1 MSYSEKVVMKQ
12 KWQLIIFCLIHIL
25 IFTIIFNSN
34 LYVSEEHPG
43 APVYF
48 NYSTRMVAIGQLP
61 YQDFAVEYP
70 PLALV
75 FFTLPRLIASNPV
88 TYANVFAIEI
98 LLFNLLG
105 LFLISAL
112 ARRLNLSL
120 WKTLAVYTLA
130 LLAIGPIIAH
140 RYDLIPAI
148 MVLLALYTFSRGKYK
163 TSWALLAVGMMTKI
177 YPAILAPIFLLYHW
191 RHRQNRQVI
200 VGVATFA
207 ITTAV
212 IMAPFLLLSPD
223 GLWQSFSYHAQ
234 RGLQCESTY
243 SSFLLLGQTLGLT
256 SLEIEFSFGSY
267 NVTSPLA
274 NILAKISP
282 LLILFS
288 LGAVYW
294 FFHKSQ
300 GGRAVVQQTLSPIN
314 QPDTARIVNYSLIA
328 ILAFMLTSKVLSPQ
342 FIIWLYPLI
351 PLVAG
356 RWRRI
361 SWLMFIVIGLMTYF
375 IYPVAY
381 GGIIIKSHPLVIG
394 MLVLR
399 NVSLIILAFLLP
411 YLGNQPQPNLVN
423 EQPARRRLPN
433 IC

>member
-1 MSYSEKVVMKQ
+1 MRQ
-12 KWQLIIFCLIHIL
+12 KWQLIIFGLIHIL

-34 LYVSEEHPG
+34 LYVGEGNHG
-43 APVYF
+43 AALYF
-48 NYSTRMVAIGQLP
+48 NYSTRVIALGQLP

-70 PLALV
+70 PLALI
-75 FFTLPRLIASNPV
+75 FFTVPRLIAPNPA
-88 TYANVFAIEI
+88 TYANIFAIEI

-120 WKTLAVYTLA
+120 WKTLTIYTLA

-148 MVLLALYTFSRGKYK
+148 ILLLALYNFSRGKYK
-163 TSWALLAVGMMTKI
+163 TSWAILAVGMMTKI
-177 YPAILAPIFLLYHW
+177 YPVILAPIFLLYHW
-191 RHRQNRQVI
+191 RHRQNRQAI

-212 IMAPFLLLSPD
+212 IIAPFLLLSPD
-223 GLWQSFSYHAQ
+223 GFWQSFSYHAQ

-274 NILAKISP
+274 DILAKISP
-282 LLILFS
+282 LLMLLS
-288 LGAVYW
+288 LGTVYW

-300 GGRAVVQQTLSPIN
+300 GGRAVAQQTLSPIN
-314 QPDTARIVNYSLIA
+314 YPDTDRIVTYSLIV

-351 PLVAG
+351 PLIAW

-361 SWLMFIVIGLMTYF
+361 SWLMFILIGLMTYF
-375 IYPVAY
+375 VYPVAY
-381 GGIIIKSHPLVIG
+381 GGIIEGDPIPLVIII
-394 MLVLR
+394 LFLR
-399 NVSLIILAFLLP
+399 NVLLIILAFLLP
-411 YLGNQPQPNLVN
+411 YVGNQPQPDL
-423 EQPARRRLPN
+423 AR
-433 IC
+433 

>member
-1 MSYSEKVVMKQ
+1 MRQ
-12 KWQLIIFCLIHIL
+12 KWQLIIFCLIHII

-34 LYVSEEHPG
+34 LYISEGPYG
-43 APVYF
+43 AALYY
-48 NYSTRMVAIGQLP
+48 NYSTRMVALGQLP

-70 PLALV
+70 PLALG
-75 FFTLPRLIASNPV
+75 FFILPRLITANPA
-88 TYANVFAIEI
+88 TYANVFAIEM
-98 LLFNLLG
+98 LLFDLLG
-105 LFLISAL
+105 LFLISMW
-112 ARRLNLSL
+112 ARRLSLSL
-120 WKTLAVYTLA
+120 WKTLAIYTLA
-130 LLAIGPIIAH
+130 LLAIGPIIAR

-148 MVLLALYTFSRGKYK
+148 IVLLALYTFLQGKHK

-191 RHRQNRQVI
+191 RYRQNRQAI

-207 ITTAV
+207 ITTVAIV
-212 IMAPFLLLSPD
+212 VPCLLLSPD
-223 GLWQSFSYHAQ
+223 GFWNSLTYHAQ

-267 NVTSPLA
+267 NVISPLA

-288 LGAVYW
+288 VGAVYW

-300 GGRAVVQQTLSPIN
+300 GGRAVIQQTLPSIN
-314 QPDTARIVNYSLIA
+314 QPDISRIVNYSLIA
-328 ILAFMLTSKVLSPQ
+328 ILAFMLTNKVLSPQ

-361 SWLMFIVIGLMTYF
+361 SWLMFILIGLMTYF
-375 IYPVAY
+375 VYPVAY
-381 GGIIIKSHPLVIG
+381 GGIIEGDPIPLVIVI
-394 MLVLR
+394 LFLR

-411 YLGNQPQPNLVN
+411 YIGNRLQPKL
-423 EQPARRRLPN
+423 AR
-433 IC
+433 